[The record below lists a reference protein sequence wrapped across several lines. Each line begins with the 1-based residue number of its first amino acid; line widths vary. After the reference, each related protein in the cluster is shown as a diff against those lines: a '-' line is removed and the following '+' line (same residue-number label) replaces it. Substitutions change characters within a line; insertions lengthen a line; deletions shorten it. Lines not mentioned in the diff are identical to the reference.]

1 MYISFSIVKFLI
13 AIVFGAICGGL
24 SGLFITRSHF
34 QEMIKIQDNDE
45 DLSFYSG
52 GQMSKYGSEFQ
63 SSVDKRR
70 KKLASEN
77 AKFIAMLVGAVVAW
91 ALVVV
96 LLFTQSTGVGPKRD
110 AVANLGQGEIA
121 EDENKTVKIKTL
133 PVMLDADGRLV
144 VPYEITNKSTMTMKN
159 SSITVLVNNNEVSCF
174 KGTLVEGSSEAEPKI
189 KEIEEPIVGGST
201 EKYYIVIDTTSL
213 KKAGVKSVS
222 KVSMTFVTYTEN
234 FENNGAIENETS
246 LTIVQNVVNQ

>member
-1 MYISFSIVKFLI
+1 
-13 AIVFGAICGGL
+13 
-24 SGLFITRSHF
+24 
-34 QEMIKIQDNDE
+34 
-45 DLSFYSG
+45 
-52 GQMSKYGSEFQ
+52 
-63 SSVDKRR
+63 
-70 KKLASEN
+70 
-77 AKFIAMLVGAVVAW
+77 
-91 ALVVV
+91 
-96 LLFTQSTGVGPKRD
+96 
-110 AVANLGQGEIA
+110 
-121 EDENKTVKIKTL
+121 
-133 PVMLDADGRLV
+133 
-144 VPYEITNKSTMTMKN
+144 MTMKN

-174 KGTLVEGSSEAEPKI
+174 KGTLEEGSSEAEPKI